1 MRKCRKASVK
11 ETLVFQHKYCASAET
26 RETLVHHF
34 MVTVEAYEELPPW
47 YSTFNANGSDIRLK
61 DDIIMFR
68 VRDLERL
75 IEYYPVFPAAEGIRL
90 LHKWKMEVPPK
101 LTAFATYLPKR
112 RPAADN
118 ASLRSLIAYCRLF
131 MLEQGKE
138 HAAMAFGF
146 TNLYQQLYDVP
157 FCDVSPEAV
166 KLINAVFGEYILHSK
181 AKHYGNSRNLQEFII
196 YINKFYSLLKFQENN
211 FDRLRKKLKQAYPDE
226 EIYF

>member
-11 ETLVFQHKYCASAET
+11 ETLVFQHKYCESAET
-26 RETLVHHF
+26 REQLVRYF

-68 VRDLERL
+68 VRDLENL
-75 IEYYPVFPAAEGIRL
+75 IEYYPVFPAAEGLRL

-101 LTAFATYLPKR
+101 LTAFATYLPKHR
-112 RPAADN
+112 LSADN
-118 ASLRSLIAYCRLF
+118 ASLRNLIAYCRLF
-131 MLEQGKE
+131 MLEQSKE
-138 HAAMAFGF
+138 HSAMAFGF
-146 TNLYQQLYDVP
+146 NNLYQQLYDAP

-166 KLINAVFGEYILHSK
+166 KLINAVFGEYVAHSK
-181 AKHYGNSRNLQEFII
+181 AKHCGNSRNLREFILHI
-196 YINKFYSLLKFQENN
+196 TRFYSLLKFQESN

-226 EIYF
+226 KIYF